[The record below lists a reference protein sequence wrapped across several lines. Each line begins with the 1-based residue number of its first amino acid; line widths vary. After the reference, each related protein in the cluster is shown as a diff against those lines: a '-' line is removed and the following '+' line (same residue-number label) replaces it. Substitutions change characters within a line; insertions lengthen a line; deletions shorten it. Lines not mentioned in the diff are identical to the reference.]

1 MAVAAWAAHPS
12 ELRMGNDLRVGI
24 VQAATV
30 WRDAAANRGLYGDLV
45 RPLAG
50 RCDLI
55 VLPET
60 FTSGFG
66 GTETSEPEDMGGPT
80 VAWMAALSREVGAVV
95 TGSIAIREGG
105 HRYNRLL
112 WMRPDGSHAHY
123 DKRHLFRYA
132 GEHERYSAGRERLVV
147 EVRGWRVCPLVCYDL
162 RFPVYSR
169 NRVRDGAFDYDLVLY
184 VANWPAPRH
193 LAWRTLLRA
202 RAIENLACAV
212 GVNRT
217 GIDGE
222 RLEYLGGSAVVT
234 PDGEAVVEL
243 DGQPQVATC
252 TLSRAALDAH
262 RARYPFHL
270 DADRFELVEPVG

>member
-1 MAVAAWAAHPS
+1 M
-12 ELRMGNDLRVGI
+12 RDDLRVGI

-30 WRDAAANRGLYGDLV
+30 WRDAAANRKLYGDLV

-66 GTETSEPEDMGGPT
+66 GGETSEPEDMAGPT
-80 VAWMAALSREVGAVV
+80 VTWMAALAGEVGAVV
-95 TGSIAIREGG
+95 TGSIAIREGAK
-105 HRYNRLL
+105 RYNRLL
-112 WMRPDGSHAHY
+112 WMRPDGTLAHY

-132 GEHERYSAGRERLVV
+132 REHERYSAGRDRLVV
-147 EVRGWRVCPLVCYDL
+147 ELCGWRVCPLVCYDL

-169 NRVRDGAFDYDLVLY
+169 NRVREGAFDYDLLLY
-184 VANWPAPRH
+184 VANWPAPRQ

-212 GVNRT
+212 GVNRV
-217 GIDGE
+217 GFDGE
-222 RLEYLGGSAVVT
+222 GLEYLGGSAAVM
-234 PDGEAVVEL
+234 PDGETIVEL
-243 DGQPQVATC
+243 DGQPRVATC

-270 DADRFELVEPVG
+270 DADAFELDERPR